1 METKNNWKA
10 WLYLAP
16 TIILMLIFTIYPLF
30 NTIIISF
37 LDNYEYT
44 SGSFA
49 GTTFTFNNYLR
60 IFGRMGNS
68 TGGGFFYDGSF
79 VEYALINTLIIV
91 FVTVPASVLIA
102 LLIAV
107 GLNSIKVFNK
117 IFQTIFFI
125 PYVTNSIAI
134 GMVFAV
140 MFNKDYGLINSLFG
154 VAGKNWIDIGA
165 DRWDAMT
172 VLCIYIVWH
181 ALPYKILIFLS
192 GLQGID
198 KQYYQ
203 AAKIDATPKWKT
215 FWRITVPLLSPQ
227 IAYVCITSFI
237 GSFKEYSSIKALL
250 NNPGPN
256 GAQDN
261 SLLTIVYYI
270 YNGLAQVN
278 TVSMAAAAA
287 VILLLIILFFTFI
300 NLYVSSKKV
309 HY

>member
-1 METKNNWKA
+1 LEHKNNWKA

-16 TIILMLIFTIYPLF
+16 SIILLLIFTVYPLI

-37 LDNYEYT
+37 LKNYEYT
-44 SGSFA
+44 SGSFR
-49 GTTFTFNNYLR
+49 GTSLTFDNYLA
-60 IFGRMGNS
+60 IFGRFGNTS
-68 TGGGFFYDGSF
+68 GGHFYYDDTF
-79 VEYALINTLIIV
+79 ITYALINTLIIV

-107 GLNSIKVFNK
+107 GLNSIKWFNK

-125 PYVTNSIAI
+125 PYVTNSMAI

-140 MFNKDYGLINSLFG
+140 MFHKDYGLINALFG
-154 VAGKNWIDIGA
+154 STGKNWIDIGA
-165 DRWDAMT
+165 GRWSAMI

-192 GLQGID
+192 GLQSID

-203 AAKIDATPKWKT
+203 AAKIDATPKFKT
-215 FWRITVPLLSPQ
+215 FWRITIPLLSPQ
-227 IAYVCITSFI
+227 IVYVCITSFI

-270 YNGLAQVN
+270 YNGLSQVN

-287 VILLLIILFFTFI
+287 VVLLVIILFFTFI